1 MSEKSQM
8 DYELPQKILKD
19 INDIAKTRK
28 LSASQKN
35 KLKQLVKKEYEKS
48 SFEPGEAFGI
58 IAAQSISE
66 PATQMTMRTYH
77 FVGTAGIQ
85 VTLGLPRL
93 IEIFDAK
100 KEPSRV
106 VMTLYLTKKFN
117 TKEKSEKVAQEITE
131 KKLRHYM
138 ETISL
143 DLTGKKIK
151 LKLKKLKK
159 SEKKNIMEIVKK
171 KFKNYKMKY
180 LKDTIS
186 VSLKKDS
193 SVRDLQKLKKKILEL
208 HIAGIPTVKNVIV
221 IKQDNDW
228 IIKASGLNFKE
239 ILKFDEIDKTKSYTN
254 NIYEVMDVLGIEA
267 ARNVIMREIKYTLD
281 QQGLDID
288 GRYIKLVTDMMTFTG
303 MIKPIGRYGV
313 AGMKSSVLVR
323 AGFEETIKHLIKAS
337 ITNETNDFTSLFD
350 NVMVNQQIPAGTGMF
365 ELIARMDEKWQN

>member
-1 MSEKSQM
+1 MSKKLQTE
-8 DYELPQKILKD
+8 YELPKKILED
-19 INDIAKTRK
+19 IDYVAKVK
-28 LSASQKN
+28 NLSPAK
-35 KLKQLVKKEYEKS
+35 KKRLIEEVKKEYEKS
-48 SFEPGEAFGI
+48 IFEPGEALGI

-106 VMTLYLTKKFN
+106 VMTLYLKKEFN
-117 TKEKSEKVAQEITE
+117 TKEKSEKVAQKITE
-131 KKLRHYM
+131 KKLRNYI

-143 DLTGKKIK
+143 DLINKKIK
-151 LKLKKLKK
+151 LKLKKLKE
-159 SEKKNIMEIVKK
+159 SEIKNIIEIVKK
-171 KFKNYKMKY
+171 KLKNYKIKT

-186 VSLKKDS
+186 ISLKSDS
-193 SVRDLQKLKKKILEL
+193 SIKDLQKLKKKLLDI

-221 IKQDNDW
+221 INQNNEW
-228 IIKASGLNFKE
+228 LIKASGFNFKE
-239 ILKFDEIDKTKSYTN
+239 ILKFDEIDKTRSYTN
-254 NIYEVMDVLGIEA
+254 NIYEVMSVLGIEA
-267 ARNVIMREIKYTLD
+267 ARNVIIREIKDTLE

-288 GRYIKLVTDMMTFTG
+288 DRYIKLVTDMMTFTG
-303 MIKPIGRYGV
+303 EIKPIGRYGV

-323 AGFEETIKHLIKAS
+323 AGFEETVKHLVKAS
-337 ITNETNDFTSLFD
+337 VTNEVDDFSSLFD

-365 ELIARMDEKWQN
+365 ELIARMNEK

>member
-1 MSEKSQM
+1 MSEKSQI
-8 DYELPQKILKD
+8 DYELPKKILEE
-19 INDIAKTRK
+19 INNIAKTKK
-28 LSASQKN
+28 LSTTQKN
-35 KLKQLVKKEYEKS
+35 KLKERIIKEYEKS
-48 SFEPGEAFGI
+48 SFEPGEALGI

-106 VMTLYLTKKFN
+106 VMTLYLNKKFN
-117 TKEKSEKVAQEITE
+117 TKEKSEKVAQKITE
-131 KKLRHYM
+131 KKLRNYI

-143 DLTGKKIK
+143 DLTAKKIK
-151 LKLKKLKK
+151 VKLKKLKK
-159 SEKKNIMEIVKK
+159 SEIKNIIEIVKK
-171 KFKNYKMKY
+171 KFKNYKIKY

-193 SVRDLQKLKKKILEL
+193 SIKDLQKLKKKLL
-208 HIAGIPTVKNVIV
+208 DVHIAGIPTVKNVIV
-221 IKQDNDW
+221 IKQNNDW
-228 IIKASGLNFKE
+228 LIKASGFNFKE
-239 ILKFDEIDKTKSYTN
+239 ILKFDEIDKTRSYTN
-254 NIYEVMDVLGIEA
+254 NIYEVMGVLGIEA
-267 ARNVIMREIKYTLD
+267 ARNVIIKEIKDTLE

-288 GRYIKLVTDMMTFTG
+288 DRYIKLVTDMMTFTG
-303 MIKPIGRYGV
+303 EIKPIGRYGV

-323 AGFEETIKHLIKAS
+323 AGFEETVKHLVKAS
-337 ITNETNDFTSLFD
+337 VTNEVDDFSSLFD

-365 ELIARMDEKWQN
+365 ELIAKMNEK

>member
-19 INDIAKTRK
+19 INDIAKTKK

-143 DLTGKKIK
+143 DLAGKKIK

-159 SEKKNIMEIVKK
+159 TETKDIMEIVKK
-171 KFKNYKMKY
+171 KFKNYKMKH

-193 SVRDLQKLKKKILEL
+193 SVRDLQKLKKKLLEL

-221 IKQDNDW
+221 IKQDNNW

-337 ITNETNDFTSLFD
+337 IINETNDFTSLFD

-365 ELIARMDEKWQN
+365 ELIARMDEK